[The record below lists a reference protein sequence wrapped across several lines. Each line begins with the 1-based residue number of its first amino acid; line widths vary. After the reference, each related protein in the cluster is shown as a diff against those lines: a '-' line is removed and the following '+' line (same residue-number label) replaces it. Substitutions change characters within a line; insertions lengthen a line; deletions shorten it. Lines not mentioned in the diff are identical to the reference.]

1 MRPFRIS
8 NFGFRI
14 WARASFIVA
23 LALGLVAV
31 PLPSHGQQPGKVY
44 RIGYFGATE
53 APMEQTPQ
61 HCPIRSDRLW
71 QALEEGLREHGYIV
85 GQNLVL
91 ECRWTEGR
99 EGLAHA
105 LAAELVSLKPDLMI
119 VEGTA
124 QVRAVKQANS
134 EIPIVM
140 VGVVEPVRRGLVA
153 SLAHPGGNVTGL
165 TDTVGMEIMG
175 KYVQLLKEAVPK
187 VSRVAVLTTP
197 TSDPDP
203 RGLFRSEMEAAARAL
218 DVKLQF
224 YSVREPEELEGAFA
238 AMKKARA
245 EALLVVPSWLL
256 TNLQRRIADFAAQS
270 RLPALYPFRYAPVE
284 VGGLMSYAID
294 ESTIYRRIGFY
305 VDKILKGANPG
316 DLPVEQPT
324 KFELII
330 NLKTAKA
337 LGLTIP
343 EPLLIRA
350 DEVIR

>member
-1 MRPFRIS
+1 MKPGQI
-8 NFGFRI
+8 
-14 WARASFIVA
+14 A
-23 LALGLVAV
+23 LSVILACGLVAA
-31 PLPSHGQQPGKVY
+31 PLPSDGQQPAKVY
-44 RIGYFGATE
+44 RIGYLGATQ
-53 APMEQTPQ
+53 APLEQTPQ
-61 HCPIRSDRLW
+61 HCPTRGDRLW
-71 QALEEGLREHGYIV
+71 QAFEEGLREHGYIV
-85 GQNLVL
+85 GRNLVL

-99 EGLAHA
+99 DDRAPA
-105 LAAELVSLKPDLMI
+105 LAAQLVSLKPDLII

-124 QVRAVKQANS
+124 QVRAVKQTTS

-140 VGVVEPVRRGLVA
+140 VGVIEPVRRGLVA

-187 VSRVAVLTTP
+187 ISRVAVLTSPAGDP
-197 TSDPDP
+197 TRRSI
-203 RGLFRSEMEAAARAL
+203 FRSEMEAAARAL
-218 DVKLQF
+218 DVRLQW
-224 YSVREPEELEGAFA
+224 YGVKEPEELEGTFA
-238 AMKKARA
+238 AIKKARA
-245 EALLVVPSWLL
+245 EALLMVPSWLL
-256 TNLQRRIADFAAQS
+256 SNHQGRIADLAAQS
-270 RLPALYPFRYAPVE
+270 RLPAVYPFRYTPVE
-284 VGGLMSYAID
+284 AGGLMAYAID
-294 ESTIYRRIGFY
+294 EFAAYRRIGFY
-305 VDKILKGANPG
+305 VDKIFKGAKPA